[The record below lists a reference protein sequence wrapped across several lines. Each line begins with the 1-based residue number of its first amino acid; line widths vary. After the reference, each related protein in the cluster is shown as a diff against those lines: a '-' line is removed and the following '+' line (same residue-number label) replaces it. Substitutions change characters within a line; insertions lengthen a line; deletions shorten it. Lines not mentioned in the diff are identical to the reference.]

1 MRVHQFHCGLIG
13 AALILFAFSSV
24 SEARW
29 FRGGYYYVPANSA
42 GCAPTNQA
50 LSAPAGSAPA
60 APSKATAYHV
70 NKIPV
75 AAEQPLPAHPSTIN
89 APKYVPSATSGG
101 WSVLPRSSWDYG
113 RFPPYH

>member
-1 MRVHQFHCGLIG
+1 DYWKVTELSNLCPQTLGVHVMRVHQFHYGLIG

-29 FRGGYYYVPANSA
+29 FRGGGTYYYVPASPA

-50 LSAPAGSAPA
+50 LSVPTGGA
-60 APSKATAYHV
+60 AAASSGATSYQV

-75 AAEQPLPAHPSTIN
+75 PAKQPLP
-89 APKYVPSATSGG
+89 
-101 WSVLPRSSWDYG
+101 
-113 RFPPYH
+113 